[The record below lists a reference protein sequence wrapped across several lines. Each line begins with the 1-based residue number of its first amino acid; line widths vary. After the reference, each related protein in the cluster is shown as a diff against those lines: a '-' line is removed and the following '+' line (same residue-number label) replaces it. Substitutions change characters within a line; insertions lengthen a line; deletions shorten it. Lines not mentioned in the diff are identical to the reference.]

1 MKILHV
7 NYSDSIGGAA
17 IAVNRLH
24 NSLLKKNIESFILVK
39 EKKENSNKII
49 CNQTKSDKFFDR
61 IKISLIRRFN
71 KALTFSTNTGS
82 CSFGF
87 FRSNLINEINKSDA
101 DIVHLHWIGNE
112 TLSIS
117 QIKKIKKP
125 IVWTFWDMWPINGS
139 EHYSDNLR
147 HINGYE
153 KNNRPPN
160 EKGLDLNRLLW
171 NKKLKN
177 FNFKM
182 NIICPSKW
190 LLEKTKKSKIFEKSS
205 KSYIPLSIDKS
216 FWIKDN
222 EVNAKKHFEIPLD
235 KKIILFSSTSGTNTR
250 KGFNY
255 LFESLNLMNREDLF
269 LIVIGE
275 KPENFDKIKISKKYL
290 GKFEDKKIIRKIYSA
305 ADLIV
310 MPSILEV
317 FGQVIL
323 EGASCSVPSVIF
335 NNTGG
340 CDLIEHKVN
349 GYVAEMK
356 SIKDLVEGINWC
368 LQSKEKNQFLGINAR
383 KIVENRFDDK
393 ISTDKI
399 INLYKKILE
408 K

>member
-1 MKILHV
+1 VKILHV

-24 NSLLKKNIESFILVK
+24 YSLLNENIESFILVK
-39 EKKENSNKII
+39 VKNGNDNKII

-61 IKISLIRRFN
+61 VKISLIRRFN

-87 FRSNLINEINKSDA
+87 FRSNLINEINESDA

-117 QIKKIKKP
+117 QIKKVKKP

-147 HINGYE
+147 HIDGYN
-153 KNNRPPN
+153 KNNRPPS

-205 KSYIPLSIDKS
+205 KDYIPLSVDKS
-216 FWIKDN
+216 FWIKEN
-222 EVNAKKHFEIPLD
+222 EINAKNYFEIPLD
-235 KKIILFSSTSGTNTR
+235 KKIILFSSTSGTNNR

-255 LFESLNLMNREDLF
+255 LCESLNIMNREDLF
-269 LIVIGE
+269 LIIIGE
-275 KPENFDKIKISKKYL
+275 KPKNFDKIKISKKYL
-290 GKFEDKKIIRKIYSA
+290 GKFEDKVIIRKIYSA
-305 ADLIV
+305 VDLIV

-323 EGASCSVPSVIF
+323 EGASCSVPAVIF
-335 NNTGG
+335 DDTGG

-356 SIKDLVEGINWC
+356 SIKDLAEGINWC
-368 LQSKEKNQFLGINAR
+368 LQSLEKNKFLGINAR
-383 KIVENRFDDK
+383 KIVEKYFDDK
-393 ISTDKI
+393 ISAVKTID
-399 INLYKKILE
+399 LYKKIL
-408 K
+408 KK

>member
-24 NSLLKKNIESFILVK
+24 NSLLKENIESFMLVK

-87 FRSNLINEINKSDA
+87 FRSNLINEINKSDT

-153 KNNRPPN
+153 KNN
-160 EKGLDLNRLLW
+160 GLYPI
-171 NKKLKN
+171 
-177 FNFKM
+177 FSV
-182 NIICPSKW
+182 NILID
-190 LLEKTKKSKIFEKSS
+190 I
-205 KSYIPLSIDKS
+205 SIS
-216 FWIKDN
+216 
-222 EVNAKKHFEIPLD
+222 
-235 KKIILFSSTSGTNTR
+235 
-250 KGFNY
+250 
-255 LFESLNLMNREDLF
+255 SLNLFKL
-269 LIVIGE
+269 
-275 KPENFDKIKISKKYL
+275 
-290 GKFEDKKIIRKIYSA
+290 YSTRY
-305 ADLIV
+305 
-310 MPSILEV
+310 SWEC
-317 FGQVIL
+317 
-323 EGASCSVPSVIF
+323 E
-335 NNTGG
+335 
-340 CDLIEHKVN
+340 
-349 GYVAEMK
+349 
-356 SIKDLVEGINWC
+356 
-368 LQSKEKNQFLGINAR
+368 
-383 KIVENRFDDK
+383 
-393 ISTDKI
+393 
-399 INLYKKILE
+399 
-408 K
+408 